1 MCAVSYLNTV
11 PLVWGMLHGDQR
23 DVFDL
28 RFALPSE
35 CADQLASGEADIGIV
50 PVIEMAR
57 QKLDYFR
64 GTGIA
69 CHGPVRSILLI
80 SKVPFREIRTLATD
94 SGSRTS
100 VMLSR
105 MILQEKFGVE
115 PNLISRVADLAT
127 MLGEADAALLIGD
140 AALRVDPAA
149 LPFETLDLG
158 GEWTTITGLPM
169 VFAVWAGRK
178 EIIEDR
184 YARAFVDSCRFGLAH
199 MDDIVEYRVR
209 RTWLPRSGG
218 AKIFDGAYRVRTRR
232 ARLRRARLI
241 SRTSVTFRKAG
252 NQRMMTRA
260 EAIDLYRSDDLIGI
274 GMAADAVRRK
284 LHPEGVVSYIID
296 RNINYTNFCTEYCSF
311 CAFYRPMGHAEGYVH
326 PKEVIFQ
333 KIQETIDL
341 GGTGI
346 LMQGGLHPE
355 LKIEWY
361 EDLLRSI
368 KQRFDIWCHCFS
380 APEIV
385 NIANVSGL
393 SLYDTLSR
401 LRDAGLDSLPGG
413 GAEILDDEV
422 RHRISRLKSSVNDW
436 IDVHRTCHAVGL
448 RSTAT
453 MMFGTGET
461 IEQRMNHFDIVRQI
475 QEETGGFTAFIPW
488 SFQRENTSLGRFVK
502 EEATAVEYLKVLAL
516 SRVYLENI
524 LNIQSSWVTPGLK
537 TCQLGLRFG
546 GNDVGSI
553 MIEENV
559 VSAAGAHH
567 RATEE
572 ELRRLIRD
580 AGFIPKQRDTLYR
593 TYFLN

>member
-1 MCAVSYLNTV
+1 
-11 PLVWGMLHGDQR
+11 
-23 DVFDL
+23 
-28 RFALPSE
+28 
-35 CADQLASGEADIGIV
+35 
-50 PVIEMAR
+50 
-57 QKLDYFR
+57 
-64 GTGIA
+64 
-69 CHGPVRSILLI
+69 
-80 SKVPFREIRTLATD
+80 
-94 SGSRTS
+94 
-100 VMLSR
+100 
-105 MILQEKFGVE
+105 
-115 PNLISRVADLAT
+115 
-127 MLGEADAALLIGD
+127 
-140 AALRVDPAA
+140 
-149 LPFETLDLG
+149 
-158 GEWTTITGLPM
+158 
-169 VFAVWAGRK
+169 
-178 EIIEDR
+178 
-184 YARAFVDSCRFGLAH
+184 
-199 MDDIVEYRVR
+199 
-209 RTWLPRSGG
+209 
-218 AKIFDGAYRVRTRR
+218 
-232 ARLRRARLI
+232 
-241 SRTSVTFRKAG
+241 
-252 NQRMMTRA
+252 MMTRS
-260 EAIDLYRSDDLIGI
+260 EAIDLFRSDDLIGL
-274 GMAADAVRRK
+274 GMAADQVRSK
-284 LHPEGVVSYIID
+284 LHPDGIVSYIID

-311 CAFYRPMGHAEGYVH
+311 CAFYRPMGHTEGYVH
-326 PKEVIFQ
+326 PKEVIFD
-333 KIQETIDL
+333 KIQETLDL

-380 APEIV
+380 APEIM
-385 NIANVSGL
+385 NIAKVSGL
-393 SLYDTLSR
+393 SLYDTLAR

-422 RHRISRLKSSVNDW
+422 RRRISRLKSSVQDW
-436 IDVHRTCHAVGL
+436 IDVHRTCHALGL
-448 RSTAT
+448 RTTAT

-516 SRVYLENI
+516 SRLYLENI

-537 TCQLGLRFG
+537 TCQIGLRFG

-567 RATEE
+567 RASEE

-580 AGFIPKQRDTLYR
+580 AGFVPKQRDTLYR

>member
-1 MCAVSYLNTV
+1 
-11 PLVWGMLHGDQR
+11 
-23 DVFDL
+23 
-28 RFALPSE
+28 
-35 CADQLASGEADIGIV
+35 
-50 PVIEMAR
+50 
-57 QKLDYFR
+57 
-64 GTGIA
+64 
-69 CHGPVRSILLI
+69 
-80 SKVPFREIRTLATD
+80 
-94 SGSRTS
+94 
-100 VMLSR
+100 
-105 MILQEKFGVE
+105 
-115 PNLISRVADLAT
+115 
-127 MLGEADAALLIGD
+127 
-140 AALRVDPAA
+140 
-149 LPFETLDLG
+149 
-158 GEWTTITGLPM
+158 
-169 VFAVWAGRK
+169 
-178 EIIEDR
+178 
-184 YARAFVDSCRFGLAH
+184 
-199 MDDIVEYRVR
+199 
-209 RTWLPRSGG
+209 
-218 AKIFDGAYRVRTRR
+218 
-232 ARLRRARLI
+232 
-241 SRTSVTFRKAG
+241 
-252 NQRMMTRA
+252 MMTRA
-260 EAIDLYRSDDLIGI
+260 EAIDLFRSDDLIGI
-274 GMAADAVRRK
+274 GMAADQVRRK

-296 RNINYTNFCTEYCSF
+296 RNINYTNICTEYCSF
-311 CAFYRPMGHAEGYVH
+311 CAFYRPIGHAEGYLH
-326 PKEVIFQ
+326 PQEVIFA
-333 KIQETIDL
+333 KIQETLDL

-355 LKIEWY
+355 LGIEWY

-385 NIANVSGL
+385 NIAKISGL
-393 SLYDTLSR
+393 TLYDTLAR

-422 RHRISRLKSSVNDW
+422 RHRISRLKSSVQDW
-436 IDVHRTCHAVGL
+436 IDVHRACHAVGL

-461 IEQRMNHFDIVRQI
+461 IEQRMNHFDIVRQM
-475 QEETGGFTAFIPW
+475 QEESGGFTAFIPW

-516 SRVYLENI
+516 SRLYLQNI

-580 AGFIPKQRDTLYR
+580 AGFIPKQRDSLYR